1 VSELAE
7 RLGFPDGARCVLVTA
22 DEFGLCHA
30 ATEGVLEALR
40 AGAATSAGLLVPAPW
55 AREAAAHASGRDV
68 GVHLSLTA
76 SLPRYRWGP
85 VTFAPS
91 LLGGDGGFPTTVEDL
106 HDHADPDEVRRECRA
121 QLERAVLLG
130 VDPTHLSV
138 QDGALFA
145 EPALF
150 DVVVELAEE
159 ARLPLRLP
167 DRRAGF
173 GFPLHALAS
182 GRGIVAP
189 DAVLDARA
197 CELAD
202 TAALD
207 AAIGP
212 GVTELVLRPALD
224 TDELRALAPDADAR
238 VADLDSL
245 LAYGGLRAALERA
258 GVTVLAW
265 ASLRDVV
272 RTRSTAAR

>member
-1 VSELAE
+1 
-7 RLGFPDGARCVLVTA
+7 
-22 DEFGLCHA
+22 
-30 ATEGVLEALR
+30 
-40 AGAATSAGLLVPAPW
+40 
-55 AREAAAHASGRDV
+55 
-68 GVHLSLTA
+68 
-76 SLPRYRWGP
+76 
-85 VTFAPS
+85 
-91 LLGGDGGFPTTVEDL
+91 
-106 HDHADPDEVRRECRA
+106 
-121 QLERAVLLG
+121 
-130 VDPTHLSV
+130 V